1 VAPLAVQAQCHLTW
15 KKHTPIVTKRFFYK
29 KQQSNTVEEGKA
41 TAKMPAIVKCLI
53 DTFDHNL
60 IFKT

>member
-1 VAPLAVQAQCHLTW
+1 MPSNLEKT
-15 KKHTPIVTKRFFYK
+15 HTHCYQKIFFK

-53 DTFDHNL
+53 DMFDHNL